1 MTATDTPATPDGL
14 TARAPED
21 PLPLHHGIGLYI
33 HIPFCATK
41 CTYCDFNTFA
51 GIEPL
56 MPAVV
61 DALETELTL
70 WATRGDIPEFA
81 TVFFGGGTPSYLP
94 ATDIQRLIDTARTN
108 YGIARDAELTLEA
121 NPDDISATKLASW
134 QQAGINRLSIG
145 VQSFND
151 TILRTLSR
159 RHSSHDALDA
169 VEDAR
174 QAGFRNISIDLMYGL
189 PNQTLD
195 DWNETLRIA
204 ADLAQAYDRRRTC
217 PRQCSPPIEED
228 PLRNHRKSGCRS
240 GQFSPPNDEVPLL
253 QSAGFSS
260 IEGQCSPTID
270 ESPLK
275 NHRKSGCRSCKCSPP
290 IDEGPLLQSAGFS
303 SIEGQCSPPIEEDP
317 LRNHRKSD
325 CRCGKWSPPTDEDP
339 LRNHRKSSCRSGK
352 CSPPI
357 DEDPLRNH
365 RKSSCRSGKCS
376 PPTDK
381 GPLLQSAGYSSI
393 EGQCLPPI
401 DESPLR
407 NHRKSGCRSG
417 KCSPPIVEGPP

>member
-1 MTATDTPATPDGL
+1 MTATETPATPDGL

-21 PLPLHHGIGLYI
+21 PLDLHHGIGLYI
-33 HIPFCATK
+33 HIPFCAAK

-70 WATRGDIPEFA
+70 WSTRGDIPEWA

-94 ATDIQRLIDTARTN
+94 ATDIQRLIETASAN

-145 VQSFND
+145 IQSFND

-159 RHSSHDALDA
+159 RHSSHDALNA
-169 VEDAR
+169 VQDAR

-204 ADLAQAYDRRRTC
+204 ADLNLPHLSLYCLQ
-217 PRQCSPPIEED
+217 IE
-228 PLRNHRKSGCRS
+228 RNTPMLVSVQT
-240 GQFSPPNDEVPLL
+240 GQL
-253 QSAGFSS
+253 
-260 IEGQCSPTID
+260 PTPD
-270 ESPLK
+270 DDLAADMYEAAMDAL
-275 NHRKSGCRSCKCSPP
+275 
-290 IDEGPLLQSAGFS
+290 DA
-303 SIEGQCSPPIEEDP
+303 
-317 LRNHRKSD
+317 
-325 CRCGKWSPPTDEDP
+325 
-339 LRNHRKSSCRSGK
+339 
-352 CSPPI
+352 
-357 DEDPLRNH
+357 
-365 RKSSCRSGKCS
+365 
-376 PPTDK
+376 
-381 GPLLQSAGYSSI
+381 AGYEHYEISNW
-393 EGQCLPPI
+393 CLPGHRSRHNLGYWKNRPYLGIGPGAHSNLADTRFWNMKPPKQYVEAIRGANNRAAI
-401 DESPLR
+401 DTASVSPGTMAVDDVEHTPFETQMAETMMLGMRLR
-407 NHRKSGCRSG
+407 EGIRFDEFHRRFGRDVRSVYPAEVRELSEHGLITVDEERVRLTRRGKSLGNEVFQRF
-417 KCSPPIVEGPP
+417 V